1 MPTVPVGDIDGTAV
15 QSQPVEVKKVQVP
28 DQRSDLLQA
37 IIKGKQLRKVEKTE
51 ENRKTQ
57 RFVGTDVASIL
68 ARRIAVE
75 MTDSESDS
83 SDGEWDDD
91 DDWED

>member
-1 MPTVPVGDIDGTAV
+1 MPVGDTDGTAV

-51 ENRKTQ
+51 ESRKTQ
-57 RFVGTDVASIL
+57 QFVGTDVASIL

-75 MTDSESDS
+75 MSDSESES
-83 SDGEWDDD
+83 TDGEWDDD